1 MLVQEGSACH
11 LARDNPS
18 SAAVCLLRVLVQR
31 LACRLSAA
39 EQRLLPL
46 ARAEAPAPSRRSL
59 TLFPVMMSPL
69 AKPVVRAGLA
79 ARALPA
85 A

>member
-1 MLVQEGSACH
+1 MPSGPRH
-11 LARDNPS
+11 PS

-46 ARAEAPAPSRRSL
+46 RELKHRLQPEIPHPLPSDD
-59 TLFPVMMSPL
+59 VPL

>member
-1 MLVQEGSACH
+1 MPSDSQQ
-11 LARDNPS
+11 PS
-18 SAAVCLLRVLVQR
+18 SVAVCLLRVLIQR
-31 LACRLSAA
+31 LGRRLSAA

-46 ARAEAPAPSRRSL
+46 RELEHWLQPEIPHPLPSDD
-59 TLFPVMMSPL
+59 VPL